1 MGWSAEDIPDQT
13 GRVGVVTGANE
24 GLGLEVSREL
34 ARKGAHVIMAARDP
48 ATARAAHADILE
60 TVPGAS
66 IELVEL
72 DLGSLASVRRA
83 AARILERHARIDI
96 LPAGEGRGAV
106 HAAVRQQRTAGSSAA
121 VPAVAE
127 PEITSNAL
135 GRVRTSSIRGCPVH
149 GPTSSS

>member
-13 GRVGVVTGANE
+13 GRVGVVTGANG
-24 GLGLEVSREL
+24 GLGLGVSREL

-60 TVPGAS
+60 TVPGTS

-106 HAAVRQQRTAGSSAA
+106 HAAVRQQRTAGSSA

-135 GRVRTSSIRGCPVH
+135 GCVRTSSIRGCPVH